1 MPENNWSDKAQIF
14 YNNYF
19 SLNFSLSSFLLTKG
33 KKEKKAI
40 NRKNIFLDNVGMFA
54 LVQFVTGS
62 VECGDELIFSVRDQ
76 LRVTNR
82 YVSLR

>member
-1 MPENNWSDKAQIF
+1 MS
-14 YNNYF
+14 
-19 SLNFSLSSFLLTKG
+19 TKG
-33 KKEKKAI
+33 KKEKKKAI

-82 YVSLR
+82 YVSFC